1 MIYKIDRFRSIYTHY
16 KRYELA
22 NIVRIG
28 SIKNFTPILQR

>member
-28 SIKNFTPILQR
+28 RNKNFIPILQR